1 MYACKREDRKGF
13 FVTVTKYS
21 GNGND
26 FVMFVAQEKEDR
38 SQLAKT
44 LCHRQNGVGA
54 DGLVVL
60 LPHKEYDFEWE
71 FYNSDGSQA
80 DMCGNASRC
89 VAHFAHEKGI
99 SKNNHAEFLTGA
111 GVIRAT
117 INGLY
122 VVSDMTEPDIIRT
135 DIEENGENWWLIDS
149 GVPHL
154 VAVRD
159 NIDTFNLE
167 EARALRHKYNA
178 NVNIC
183 KLEGDTM
190 YVRTYERGVEDE
202 TLACGTGMVACFIR
216 NHKEGKVSNQVK
228 VHPISGDELYVSYE
242 EGTYRFGGQVTKTF
256 VAETLI

>member
-1 MYACKREDRKGF
+1 M
-13 FVTVTKYS
+13 TVTKYS

-26 FVMFVAQEKEDR
+26 FIMFVAQEKKDR
-38 SQLAKT
+38 SELAKK

-60 LPHKEYDFEWE
+60 LPHKKYDFEWE
-71 FYNSDGSQA
+71 FYNSDGSHA

-99 SKNNHAEFLTGA
+99 SKENTAEFLTGA
-111 GVIRAT
+111 GVIKAT

-122 VVSDMTEPDIIRT
+122 VVSDMTEPDIIRR
-135 DIEENGENWWLIDS
+135 DIEEYGEQWWLIDS

-154 VAVRD
+154 VVIRD
-159 NIDTFNLE
+159 NVDEFNIE
-167 EARALRHKYNA
+167 QARALRHKYNA

-183 KLEGDTM
+183 SVEGDTM
-190 YVRTYERGVEDE
+190 SVRTYERGVEDE

-216 NHKEGKVSNQVK
+216 NHKEGHVPEEIK
-228 VHPISGDELYVSYE
+228 VHPKSGDELYVSYE
-242 EGTYRFGGQVTKTF
+242 NGVYRFGGKVTKTF

>member
-1 MYACKREDRKGF
+1 M
-13 FVTVTKYS
+13 TITKYS

-26 FVMFVAQEKEDR
+26 FVIFIAQEKADR
-38 SQLAKT
+38 SELAKI

-54 DGLVVL
+54 DGLVVV
-60 LPHKEYDFEWE
+60 LPHKTHDFEWE
-71 FYNSDGSQA
+71 FYNADGSHA

-99 SKNNHAEFLTGA
+99 SKDGTSEFLTGA

-122 VVSDMTEPDIIRT
+122 VVSDMIEPDIIRQ
-135 DIEENGENWWLIDS
+135 DIEEYGQTWWLIDS

-154 VAVRD
+154 VSVRE
-159 NIDTFNLE
+159 NIDAFDLQ
-167 EARALRHKYNA
+167 EARTLREKYNA

-183 KLEGDTM
+183 KLEDDAM

-216 NHKEGKVSNQVK
+216 NHVEGKVSDQVK
-228 VHPISGDELYVSYE
+228 VHPKSGDELYVSYE
-242 EGTYRFGGQVTKTF
+242 NGVYRFGGQVTKTF
-256 VAETLI
+256 IAETLI

>member
-1 MYACKREDRKGF
+1 M
-13 FVTVTKYS
+13 TVTKYS
-21 GNGND
+21 ANGND
-26 FVMFVAQEKEDR
+26 FVMFIAQEKADR
-38 SQLAKT
+38 SALAKK

-60 LPHKEYDFEWE
+60 LPHNDYDFEWE

-80 DMCGNASRC
+80 DMCGNASRA
-89 VAHFAHEKGI
+89 VAHYAIEKGI
-99 SKNNHAEFLTGA
+99 SKDNKAEFLTGA

-122 VVSDMTEPDIIRT
+122 VVSDMVEPNIIAK
-135 DIEENGENWWLIDS
+135 DIEAYGETWWLIDS

-159 NIDTFNLE
+159 NIETFDLE
-167 EARALRHKYNA
+167 QARELRQKYNA

-183 KLEGDTM
+183 KVENDTM

-216 NHKEGKVSNQVK
+216 NHKEGKIPDQVK
-228 VHPISGDELYVSYE
+228 VHPKSEDELYVSYE
-242 EGTYRFGGQVTKTF
+242 DGIYRFGGKVTKTF
-256 VAETLI
+256 IAETIE

>member
-1 MYACKREDRKGF
+1 M
-13 FVTVTKYS
+13 TVTKYS
-21 GNGND
+21 ANGND
-26 FVMFVAQEKEDR
+26 FVMITAKEKRDR
-38 SQLAKT
+38 SELAKT

-54 DGLVVL
+54 DGLVVV
-60 LPHKEYDFEWE
+60 LPHEKYDFEWE
-71 FYNSDGSQA
+71 FYNADGSHA
-80 DMCGNASRC
+80 DMCGNASRA

-99 SKNNHAEFLTGA
+99 AKDNKAEFLTGA

-135 DIEENGENWWLIDS
+135 DIEAYGYTWWLINS

-154 VAVRD
+154 VSVRESIED
-159 NIDTFNLE
+159 FNIE
-167 EARALRHKYNA
+167 EARALRHKYNC

-183 KLEGDTM
+183 KVDDDTM

-202 TLACGTGMVACFIR
+202 TLACGTGIVACFIR
-216 NHKEGKVSNQVK
+216 NHKEEKVSNQVK
-228 VHPISGDELYVSYE
+228 VFPKSGDELYVNYE
-242 EGTYRFGGQVTKTF
+242 EGVYRFGGKVTKTF

>member
-1 MYACKREDRKGF
+1 M
-13 FVTVTKYS
+13 TVTKYS
-21 GNGND
+21 ANGND
-26 FVMFVAQEKEDR
+26 FVIFIAQEHADR
-38 SQLAKT
+38 SDLARK

-54 DGLVVL
+54 DGMVVV

-71 FYNSDGSQA
+71 FYNSDGSRA
-80 DMCGNASRC
+80 AMCGNASRA

-99 SKNNHAEFLTGA
+99 SREGKAEFLTGA

-117 INGLY
+117 INGFY
-122 VVSDMTEPDIIRT
+122 VVSDMVEPKVLRDDI
-135 DIEENGENWWLIDS
+135 DEAGEHWWLIDS

-154 VAVRD
+154 VALRE
-159 NIDTFNLE
+159 NIDDFNLA
-167 EARALRHKYNA
+167 EARSLREKYNV

-183 KLEGDTM
+183 RLKDDTL

-216 NHKEGKVSNQVK
+216 LHKEGKVGDQVK
-228 VHPISGDELYVSYE
+228 VHPKSGDELYVSYE
-242 EGTYRFGGQVTKTF
+242 DGVYRFGGKVTKTF

>member
-1 MYACKREDRKGF
+1 M
-13 FVTVTKYS
+13 TVTKYS
-21 GNGND
+21 ANGND
-26 FVMFVAQEKEDR
+26 FIMFVAQEKADR
-38 SQLAKT
+38 SALAKK

-60 LPHKEYDFEWE
+60 LPHNDYDFEWE

-80 DMCGNASRC
+80 DMCGNASRA
-89 VAHFAHEKGI
+89 VAHYAHEKGI
-99 SKNNHAEFLTGA
+99 SRDNKAEFLTGA

-122 VVSDMTEPDIIRT
+122 VVSDMVEPDIIRK
-135 DIEENGENWWLIDS
+135 DIEAYGENWWLIDS

-154 VAVRD
+154 VALRD
-159 NIDTFNLE
+159 DIETFDLAQ
-167 EARALRHKYNA
+167 ARELREKYNA

-183 KLEGDTM
+183 KVEDETI

-216 NHKEGKVSNQVK
+216 NYKEGKVPEQVK
-228 VHPISGDELYVSYE
+228 VHPKSGDELYVSVE
-242 EGTYRFGGQVTKTF
+242 DGVYRFGGKVTKTF
-256 VAETLI
+256 VAETIE

>member
-1 MYACKREDRKGF
+1 ME
-13 FVTVTKYS
+13 VTKYS
-21 GNGND
+21 ANGND
-26 FVMFVAQEKEDR
+26 FIMFIAQKKEDR
-38 SQLAKT
+38 SALATK

-60 LPHKEYDFEWE
+60 LPHKKYDFEWE
-71 FYNSDGSQA
+71 FYNSDGSEA
-80 DMCGNASRC
+80 DMCGNASRA

-99 SKNNHAEFLTGA
+99 SKDNKAEFLTGA

-122 VVSDMTEPDIIRT
+122 VVSDMVDPEIIS
-135 DIEENGENWWLIDS
+135 DGIEEYGETWWLINS

-154 VAVRD
+154 VAVRE
-159 NIDTFNLE
+159 NIDDLNIE
-167 EARALRHKYNA
+167 EARVLRHKYNC

-183 KLEGDTM
+183 SLKDNTM

-216 NHKEGKVSNQVK
+216 CHKEGKVSDQVK
-228 VHPISGDELYVSYE
+228 VHPKSGDELYVSYE
-242 EGTYRFGGQVTKTF
+242 EGVYRFGGKVTKTF
-256 VAETLI
+256 VAEVLI

>member
-1 MYACKREDRKGF
+1 M
-13 FVTVTKYS
+13 TVTKYS
-21 GNGND
+21 ANGND
-26 FVMFVAQEKEDR
+26 FVMFIAQEKADR
-38 SQLAKT
+38 SALAQK

-60 LPHKEYDFEWE
+60 LPHDDYDFEWE
-71 FYNSDGSQA
+71 FYNSDGSRA
-80 DMCGNASRC
+80 DMCGNASRA

-99 SKNNHAEFLTGA
+99 STEGKAEFLTGA

-122 VVSDMTEPDIIRT
+122 VVSDMTEPKIIRD
-135 DIEENGENWWLIDS
+135 DIEENAETWWLIDS

-154 VAVRD
+154 VVIRD
-159 NIDTFNLE
+159 NIDTFDIE
-167 EARALRHKYNA
+167 QARVLRQKYNA

-183 KLEGDTM
+183 KVDGDTM

-216 NHKEGKVSNQVK
+216 AHKEGQVPDQVK
-228 VHPISGDELYVSYE
+228 VHPKSGDELYVSVE
-242 EGTYRFGGQVTKTF
+242 EGVYRFGGKVTKTF
-256 VAETLI
+256 IAETIE

>member
-1 MYACKREDRKGF
+1 M
-13 FVTVTKYS
+13 TVTKYS
-21 GNGND
+21 ANGND
-26 FVMFVAQEKEDR
+26 FVMFIAQEKADR
-38 SQLAKT
+38 SALAQT

-60 LPHKEYDFEWE
+60 IPHEEYDFEWE
-71 FYNSDGSQA
+71 FYNADGSYA
-80 DMCGNASRC
+80 AMCGNASRA

-99 SKNNHAEFLTGA
+99 AKDGKAEFLTGA

-122 VVSDMTEPDIIRT
+122 VVSDMTEPRIIRT
-135 DIEENGENWWLIDS
+135 DIEEDGENWWLIDS

-159 NIDTFNLE
+159 NIDHFDLVK
-167 EARALRHKYNA
+167 ARALREKYNC

-183 KLEGDTM
+183 KLDGDTM

-202 TLACGTGMVACFIR
+202 TLACGTGIVACFIR
-216 NHKEGKVSNQVK
+216 NHKEGKVSDQVK
-228 VHPISGDELYVSYE
+228 VFPKSGDELYVSYE
-242 EGTYRFGGQVTKTF
+242 DGIYRFGGKVTKTF
-256 VAETLI
+256 IAETLI

>member
-1 MYACKREDRKGF
+1 MYACKRKNREGF

-26 FVMFVAQEKEDR
+26 FVMFVAQEKQDR
-38 SQLAKT
+38 SELAKT

-60 LPHKEYDFEWE
+60 LPHKKYDFEWE
-71 FYNSDGSQA
+71 FYNSDGSRA

-99 SKNNHAEFLTGA
+99 SRDNKAEFLTGA
-111 GVIRAT
+111 GVIHAT

-122 VVSDMTEPDIIRT
+122 VVSDMTHPDIIRT
-135 DIEENGENWWLIDS
+135 DITENGENWWLIDS

-159 NIDTFNLE
+159 NIDTFDIE
-167 EARALRHKYNA
+167 EARALRQKYNA

-190 YVRTYERGVEDE
+190 YVRTYERGVENE

-216 NHKEGKVSNQVK
+216 NHKEGKVSNQLK

-242 EGTYRFGGQVTKTF
+242 DGTYRFGGKVTKTF

>member
-1 MYACKREDRKGF
+1 M
-13 FVTVTKYS
+13 TVTKYS

-26 FVMFVAQEKEDR
+26 FVIFIAQEKADR
-38 SQLAKT
+38 SELAKK

-54 DGLVVL
+54 DGLVVV
-60 LPHKEYDFEWE
+60 LPHKKYDFEWE
-71 FYNSDGSQA
+71 FYNADGSHA

-99 SKNNHAEFLTGA
+99 SKDGTSEFLTGA

-117 INGLY
+117 INGFY
-122 VVSDMTEPDIIRT
+122 VVSDMTEPDIIRK
-135 DIEENGENWWLIDS
+135 DINEYGHAWWLIDS

-154 VAVRD
+154 VSVRN
-159 NIDTFNLE
+159 NIEEFDLK
-167 EARALRHKYNA
+167 EARALREKYNA

-183 KLEGDTM
+183 KLEDDAM

-216 NHKEGKVSNQVK
+216 NHVEGKVSEQVK
-228 VHPISGDELYVSYE
+228 VHPKSGDELYVSYE
-242 EGTYRFGGQVTKTF
+242 NGVYRFGGQVTKTF
-256 VAETLI
+256 IAETLI